1 MVENYTKDIKESVY
15 HGAVVS
21 ALAIGYTMLGKM
33 LVKMSPPSLG
43 KFDIEDGVKLVAI
56 VALSDFTKDYL
67 IKQKIIPN
75 NIQSMA
81 SIGFLIG
88 GALVN
93 ALAFTGS
100 NYLFSSLSK
109 ESIDKERKRHD
120 KAIEDLQRAQ
130 IEWAK
135 KRQERLDYIN
145 AQIMKQRKAEKRFA
159 DLNSAMQEYFIV
171 TGRQLEPLP
180 PKPVLSDFYLPS
192 EDHHN
197 RELTFIILSMTRIGA
212 FLWYYD
218 K

>member
-1 MVENYTKDIKESVY
+1 
-15 HGAVVS
+15 
-21 ALAIGYTMLGKM
+21 
-33 LVKMSPPSLG
+33 
-43 KFDIEDGVKLVAI
+43 
-56 VALSDFTKDYL
+56 
-67 IKQKIIPN
+67 
-75 NIQSMA
+75 MA

-109 ESIDKERKRHD
+109 ESIDKERERHD

-145 AQIMKQRKAEKRFA
+145 DQIIKERKAEKRFT
-159 DLNSAMQEYFIV
+159 DLNSAMQQYYIV

-180 PKPVLSDFYLPS
+180 PNPS
-192 EDHHN
+192 KKFLQIC
-197 RELTFIILSMTRIGA
+197 REYVVTTV
-212 FLWYYD
+212 FLQSCRLLHIE
-218 K
+218 

>member
-1 MVENYTKDIKESVY
+1 
-15 HGAVVS
+15 
-21 ALAIGYTMLGKM
+21 
-33 LVKMSPPSLG
+33 
-43 KFDIEDGVKLVAI
+43 
-56 VALSDFTKDYL
+56 
-67 IKQKIIPN
+67 
-75 NIQSMA
+75 MA
-81 SIGFLIG
+81 SIGFLIR
-88 GALVN
+88 GAPIN

-130 IEWAK
+130 IEWAE

-145 AQIMKQRKAEKRFA
+145 NQIMKEHKAEERFM
-159 DLNSAMQEYFIV
+159 DLNSAMQQYFLV

-180 PKPVLSDFYLPS
+180 PKPVLSNFYVPS

-197 RELTFIILSMTRIGA
+197 HELAFITLSMIGIGA
-212 FLWYYD
+212 FLWYSD